1 MYSAKHKIIIN
12 KKTKWSEKYELFF
25 EFILVE
31 DDTNTRYIEVF
42 NYEDKEGLHFSNVG
56 LLKLYLDK
64 KVKQEGENFEL
75 NSIYR
80 QWDREEYH
88 DVFINDYS
96 PSIGGLS
103 IFKEEV
109 VEWITQVFK
118 EKYISL

>member
-12 KKTKWSEKYELFF
+12 KKTKWSYKLFF
-25 EFILVE
+25 EFILIE

-42 NYEDKEGLHFSNVG
+42 NYEDKEGLHFSNIG

-64 KVKQEGENFEL
+64 KLKQEGENFEL
-75 NSIYR
+75 NSIYK
-80 QWDREEYH
+80 QWNREEYH

-96 PSIGGLS
+96 PSIGCLS